1 MACQYGDAE
10 GGLEE
15 AARWYAPCPTHY
27 ALLRTTHRA
36 ARTSYVSTFS
46 TESSTHSYPLVHFS
60 LATRNIYRFR
70 GAAEAGVAASQYELG
85 VALVNGDGVAVDRR
99 AYY

>member
-15 AARWYAPCPTHY
+15 AARWYAPCPAHH
-27 ALLRTTHRA
+27 AP
-36 ARTSYVSTFS
+36 RTSYVRT
-46 TESSTHSYPLVHFS
+46 SSTASSTQSYPLVHFS
-60 LATRNIYRFR
+60 LATIYRFR